1 MIICRDLRC
10 LYIAFNVPD
19 GGGHILI
26 SYPYIKKVGEHDFEL
41 TNFEGKVT
49 VYHEARFDE
58 MDK

>member
-1 MIICRDLRC
+1 MP
-10 LYIAFNVPD
+10 LYCFNVPD

-49 VYHEARFDE
+49 VYHEKRFDE